1 MVWNATMRCLSILTV
16 IHHSQCY
23 ISLDLFLFSHPNLKC
38 VHHFSN
44 HINSP
49 YLIHPFTRPIKTSVE
64 TALLA
69 QQLGTRAIIIIEKLH
84 EIDLVLAASKKLD
97 IKPIIGVRAR
107 LSQRGSGR
115 WGDSTGDRAKF
126 GLSCAD
132 MIEVCVWWIDSGKNE
147 AGGFKRLRM
156 K

>member
-1 MVWNATMRCLSILTV
+1 MISLLFFARKLDNFYIRYLYRFPASPK
-16 IHHSQCY
+16 HSQ
-23 ISLDLFLFSHPNLKC
+23 SLPTPPP
-38 VHHFSN
+38 
-44 HINSP
+44 I
-49 YLIHPFTRPIKTSVE
+49 RPSLHLPICPPKTSVE

-97 IKPIIGVRAR
+97 IKPIVGVRAR

-132 MIEVCVWWIDSGKNE
+132 MIEVWCVCARRRG
-147 AGGFKRLRM
+147 
-156 K
+156 

>member
-1 MVWNATMRCLSILTV
+1 MKFLLCDCSP
-16 IHHSQCY
+16 
-23 ISLDLFLFSHPNLKC
+23 LFARKVDNFHNRHLPNSHNPYPPIPT
-38 VHHFSN
+38 HPSN
-44 HINSP
+44 HFFICP
-49 YLIHPFTRPIKTSVE
+49 PATSVE

-97 IKPIIGVRAR
+97 IKPIVGVRAR

-132 MIEVCVWWIDSGKNE
+132 MIEV
-147 AGGFKRLRM
+147 
-156 K
+156 